1 MKRHLFGVVV
11 RLLATS
17 SSSSSSSH
25 HHLRLLYEHGYHAG
39 NYADVVKHTALI
51 TLLHHMQQKKSPFV
65 YVDTHSGAGGYALSS
80 KESQQLA
87 EHERGISVFLRNAHE
102 ASHPSMHPSMHPST
116 QTLLDIIEQASSS
129 TMPLEEGQTIYPGS
143 PMIASS
149 LCREQDSLL
158 LCEKEAEQF
167 QLLQHRMMSDGD
179 RGVDSLLLLQE
190 NGYKAL
196 KRFENLQSNKRAL
209 VFIDPPYQMGS
220 DSEQIA
226 SLVGFL
232 GKHWRSARVAIW
244 HPVSGR
250 NRDRAD
256 RLYELVRNAVG
267 DTSTTELLATEMYDD
282 DVDDDDD
289 VDASRDAVG
298 TGILLV
304 NPPFGID
311 EELRKL
317 YTSLGGALAAGG
329 GSGNPKIM
337 IQRL

>member
-1 MKRHLFGVVV
+1 MKRHLFGMVV

-17 SSSSSSSH
+17 SSRNSNSNH
-25 HHLRLLYEHGYHAG
+25 PRLLYEHGYHAG

-51 TLLHHMQQKKSPFV
+51 TLLKHMQKKKSPFI
-65 YVDTHSGAGGYALSS
+65 YVDTHSGAGGYVLAS

-87 EHERGISVFLRNAHE
+87 EHEQGISMFLKNSLHE
-102 ASHPSMHPSMHPST
+102 PSSIHPST

-129 TMPLEEGQTIYPGS
+129 NTEEGETIYPGS
-143 PMIASS
+143 PMVASA
-149 LCREQDSLL
+149 LCRDQDALL

-167 QLLQHRMMSDGD
+167 QFLQHRMMSWRQDN
-179 RGVDSLLLLQE
+179 VNSLLLLQE

-209 VFIDPPYQMGS
+209 IFIDPPYQMGS

-226 SLVGFL
+226 SLVEFL
-232 GKHWRSARVAIW
+232 GTHWRSARVAIW
-244 HPVSGR
+244 HPVSKN

-256 RLYELVRNAVG
+256 RLYTLVQKAI
-267 DTSTTELLATEMYDD
+267 DSSSELLATELYDD
-282 DVDDDDD
+282 TIDH
-289 VDASRDAVG
+289 VG

-311 EELRKL
+311 EELKDL
-317 YTSLGGALAAGG
+317 YTSLGDALMAGG
-329 GSGNPKIM
+329 GSGNPQIM